1 MEESQQVSLANLVR
15 TYRKKEGLTQ
25 IDLAQTTGV
34 GVRFV
39 RDLEAGKPTLRMD
52 KVNQVLW
59 LFGYELGPVISTD
72 STQSEDDG
80 QR

>member
-1 MEESQQVSLANLVR
+1 MEEEQRVSLANLVR

-59 LFGYELGPVISTD
+59 LFGYELGPVISID

-80 QR
+80 QS